1 MKSKN
6 KPKRE
11 KKKGKKAK
19 VQPKINTVTGYFNPW
34 LYSISKWIKI
44 LYISLVSIP

>member
-11 KKKGKKAK
+11 KKKSKKPK

-34 LYSISKWIKI
+34 LYKYFKMDE
-44 LYISLVSIP
+44 

>member
-11 KKKGKKAK
+11 KKKAKKTK
-19 VQPKINTVTGYFNPW
+19 SVQTQPKINTVTGYFNPW
-34 LYSISKWIKI
+34 LYKYFKMD
-44 LYISLVSIP
+44 